1 MSKINREIALVTS
14 LNIIWGHVKIEID
27 INEGSRKKKQIF
39 YVQADRQVGGG
50 GRPG

>member
-27 INEGSRKKKQIF
+27 INEGSRKKQIF
-39 YVQADRQVGGG
+39 YGQADRQVGGG